1 MDNFST
7 NVGEKFAASLIT
19 VFYEDAVAPMITN
32 SEYEGTITGG
42 GADRLN
48 ILSISEDQGLQN
60 YTGADLTLGALKES
74 EGTFIADQKKAYYFG
89 IKSWD
94 KFKSYAGDPKSD
106 IVTQKAGELV
116 EAVDAYILGLYGD
129 VAAGNRVG
137 TNYVT
142 GTVTVTATTG
152 AVVGVGTTFTAAMV
166 GKGFKAAGQTAWY
179 RVKTY
184 TDATNIVI
192 EDDLDDTASAYTGG
206 AVAGGSSYVIEA
218 ATPVTVDKTTIYS
231 YIVDLKSKL
240 NKSKTPKKD
249 RWLVVNSDISGLLD
263 KSTEFTH
270 ATVTGDEVI
279 RNGRIGKIAGFMVYE
294 SEQISGDSTN
304 GLHILAGHKSAI
316 VYAMAFTET
325 GTEDLQKNFG
335 KAYKGLNCY
344 GAKVVDRRRKAL
356 TELFCKI

>member
-1 MDNFST
+1 MDNFAT
-7 NVGEKFAASLIT
+7 HVGEKFAAQVVT
-19 VFYEDAVAPMITN
+19 VFYEDAVTPMIAN
-32 SEYEGTITGG
+32 SEYEGVITGG

-60 YTGADLTLGALKES
+60 YTGADLTLGAAKES
-74 EGTFIADQKKAYYFG
+74 EGTLIVDQCKAYYFG

-94 KFKSYAGDPKSD
+94 KFKSYVNDPKSD
-106 IVTQKAGELV
+106 LIVQKAGELV
-116 EAVDAYILGLYGD
+116 EAVDAFVLGLYGD

-137 TNYVT
+137 TDYVT
-142 GTVTVTATTG
+142 GTVTVTVTTG

-166 GKGFKAAGQTAWY
+166 GKGFKATGHTAWY
-179 RVKTY
+179 RVKTF

-206 AVAGGSSYVIEA
+206 AIAGGTAYVIEA

-240 NKSKTPKKD
+240 NKAKVPKKD
-249 RWLVVNSDISGLLD
+249 RWLAVNSDISGLLD

-270 ATVTGDEVI
+270 ATSSGDEVI
-279 RNGRIGKIAGFMVYE
+279 RNGRIGRIASFMVYE
-294 SEQISGDSTN
+294 SEQIAGDSVN

-316 VYAMAFTET
+316 CYAMAFVKT

-335 KAYKGLNCY
+335 DAYKGLNCY
-344 GAKVVDRRRKAL
+344 GGKVVDRRRKAL